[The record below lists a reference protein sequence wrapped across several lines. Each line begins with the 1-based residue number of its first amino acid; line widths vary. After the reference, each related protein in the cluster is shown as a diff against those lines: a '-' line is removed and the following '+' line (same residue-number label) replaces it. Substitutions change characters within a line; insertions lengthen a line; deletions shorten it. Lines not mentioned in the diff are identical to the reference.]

1 MRLSGAFCQNRR
13 KAKAKYMKAVF
24 VVPIL
29 WFAITTALD
38 DGPYFPIKTMAGEEG
53 VMPRAAEWYGKSLER
68 MKEPKLPSLAKDV
81 NTVVYRLLIL
91 PNNDNPKAVRV
102 NRHGTIYRVSA
113 RRLDGRGGYD
123 LGKLVESKEV
133 ELGAE
138 DSTMLELLIH
148 NVDFFRL
155 LTDDDVLGHDA
166 DEWILEGV
174 SNGRYHVVQ
183 RCCVT
188 DEPKTRKLTAF
199 LSLCRFLLDKS
210 ILSERPTVMDQNL
223 RPTHIANGHY

>member
-1 MRLSGAFCQNRR
+1 
-13 KAKAKYMKAVF
+13 MKAVF
-24 VVPIL
+24 IAPIP
-29 WFAITTALD
+29 WFALTTALD
-38 DGPYFPIKTMAGEEG
+38 DGPYFPIKTMAEEEG
-53 VMPRAAEWYGKSLER
+53 VLPRAAEWYGKSLER
-68 MKEPKLPSLAKDV
+68 MKEPNLPSLAKDV

-91 PNNDNPKAVRV
+91 PNNDNPMAVRV

-133 ELGAE
+133 ELSTE

-155 LTDDDVLGHDA
+155 LTDDDVLGQDA

-210 ILSERPTVMDQNL
+210 MLSERPTVMDQKL
-223 RPTHIANGHY
+223 RPTHIANGH